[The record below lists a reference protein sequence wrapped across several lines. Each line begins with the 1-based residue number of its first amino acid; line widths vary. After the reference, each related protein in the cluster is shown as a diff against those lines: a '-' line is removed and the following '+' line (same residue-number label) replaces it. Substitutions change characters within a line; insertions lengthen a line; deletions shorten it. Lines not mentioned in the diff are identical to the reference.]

1 MFFFSFQNQNK
12 ILDDTKHFNSEKKE
26 REERRKMKR
35 EKEIDKDSYWHI
47 TYITYT
53 KLYHM
58 LSICICK
65 LFHTYDI
72 LSSSQLVHWTL
83 TQLLYSR
90 MKNFTNNILRLLGV
104 KHRKIYSVNLC

>member
-1 MFFFSFQNQNK
+1 
-12 ILDDTKHFNSEKKE
+12 
-26 REERRKMKR
+26 MKR

-83 TQLLYSR
+83 T
-90 MKNFTNNILRLLGV
+90 
-104 KHRKIYSVNLC
+104 

>member
-1 MFFFSFQNQNK
+1 MLCFFFRFRIK
-12 ILDDTKHFNSEKKE
+12 KKKLDDTKHFNSEKKE
-26 REERRKMKR
+26 REERRKKKEERRKMKR

-58 LSICICK
+58 LSIFIYK

-72 LSSSQLVHWTL
+72 STSSQLVHWTL
-83 TQLLYSR
+83 T
-90 MKNFTNNILRLLGV
+90 
-104 KHRKIYSVNLC
+104 